1 MLQSPRRLPRVDIST
16 TSRRAREQAR
26 APHSPAYTPQ
36 SPAPVYPGRILRRL
50 AQDVSYGAGQVVST
64 VAGGS
69 ESAWVNQ
76 VGTAARFSYPMAVAL
91 SGDEAL
97 LYVGDFTRIRVIN
110 LASGQVSDVA
120 GRTTDLHSP

>member
-1 MLQSPRRLPRVDIST
+1 M
-16 TSRRAREQAR
+16 
-26 APHSPAYTPQ
+26 
-36 SPAPVYPGRILRRL
+36 
-50 AQDVSYGAGQVVST
+50 ST